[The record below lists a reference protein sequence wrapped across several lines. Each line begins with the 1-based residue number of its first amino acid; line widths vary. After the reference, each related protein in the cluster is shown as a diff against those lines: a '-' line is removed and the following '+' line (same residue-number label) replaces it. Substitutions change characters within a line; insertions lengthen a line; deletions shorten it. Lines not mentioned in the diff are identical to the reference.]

1 MKDVVVVP
9 KSQTRTNYQTLETKY
24 NEQIILLVTCDKHHI
39 KCCYVTRLQES
50 SIINILHEPQDKHSE
65 IVSNCF
71 VHTS

>member
-50 SIINILHEPQDKHSE
+50 SIINILDKHSE
-65 IVSNCF
+65 IVTALSIAWWL
-71 VHTS
+71 

>member
-50 SIINILHEPQDKHSE
+50 SIINILHEPALSISSMVVVMVAH
-65 IVSNCF
+65 V
-71 VHTS
+71 V